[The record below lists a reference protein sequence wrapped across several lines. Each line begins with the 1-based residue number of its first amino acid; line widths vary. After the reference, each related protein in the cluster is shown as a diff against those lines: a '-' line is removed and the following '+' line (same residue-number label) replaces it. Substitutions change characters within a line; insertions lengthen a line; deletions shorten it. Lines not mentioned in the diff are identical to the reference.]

1 LFSRRAETFLPP
13 SVIDFVKVLP
23 GPEQPAPPPA
33 SAATS
38 NAAIDAAAI
47 VWGAA
52 PPSTFFPEFIEV
64 FSSLSSS

>member
-1 LFSRRAETFLPP
+1 M
-13 SVIDFVKVLP
+13 DFVKVLP

-33 SAATS
+33 KAATS

-47 VWGAA
+47 GLDGA
-52 PPSTFFPEFIEV
+52 PPSSFFPTFMEI